1 MREEGALP
9 GSPEEV
15 LEMEM
20 EMGIMIRNQSVHF
33 RNDLRRRLLFAG
45 PHSLSLW

>member
-9 GSPEEV
+9 GSPEE
-15 LEMEM
+15 EMEM